1 MTETSQVRIDLEEA
15 ESFQRVAHVTVENEH
30 MEKLRDRVARKLARK
45 VRMDGFRPGKVP
57 VSVVRKQMPGAVE
70 QEALEELV
78 PEVYKQLLDEHDD
91 LHPIADPR
99 VENFDMSEGQPIT
112 FDLAIEV
119 RPDLEITGLEAVEVT
134 RYLPPV
140 TDERV
145 DQALQEL
152 ADRHAT
158 WHELED
164 GAAEEGDAVLMDMV
178 PLDDEKNPVED
189 ERADDQAILVGGDGN
204 LPEINAA
211 LVGMQVGEETDVEVN
226 YPVDFPNEELRGSI
240 RTLRIKVKEIR
251 RKDTPE
257 IDDDFAREHSDKETL
272 AELREDVRE
281 RMEKGVRRES
291 DRQVREA
298 IVDRLLAI
306 NGLPVP
312 PSLEQRYL
320 DAMLHDAVHRQ
331 QGGDPDDH
339 DHEITDE
346 MREKFAEAYRPV
358 AQRAV
363 RKMILVD
370 NLRRQNDVKATDEE
384 LDARLAELAEDQ
396 GTSPEQMRSLIERAG
411 NLDRLRGDL
420 EEDKVFD
427 LLEEKATITVKEEL
441 PPAPESVP
449 TQQQDEVNV
458 KE

>member
-1 MTETSQVRIDLEEA
+1 
-15 ESFQRVAHVTVENEH
+15 
-30 MEKLRDRVARKLARK
+30 
-45 VRMDGFRPGKVP
+45 
-57 VSVVRKQMPGAVE
+57 
-70 QEALEELV
+70 
-78 PEVYKQLLDEHDD
+78 
-91 LHPIADPR
+91 
-99 VENFDMSEGQPIT
+99 
-112 FDLAIEV
+112 
-119 RPDLEITGLEAVEVT
+119 
-134 RYLPPV
+134 
-140 TDERV
+140 
-145 DQALQEL
+145 
-152 ADRHAT
+152 
-158 WHELED
+158 
-164 GAAEEGDAVLMDMV
+164 
-178 PLDDEKNPVED
+178 
-189 ERADDQAILVGGDGN
+189 
-204 LPEINAA
+204 
-211 LVGMQVGEETDVEVN
+211 MQVGEETDVEVN

-281 RMEKGVRRES
+281 RMQTGVQRES
-291 DRQVREA
+291 ERQVRES

-306 NGLPVP
+306 NSLPVP
-312 PSLEQRYL
+312 PSLEKRYL

-331 QGGDPDDH
+331 QGGDPNDH

-358 AQRAV
+358 AQRAM

-384 LDARLAELAEDQ
+384 LDARLAELAEEQ